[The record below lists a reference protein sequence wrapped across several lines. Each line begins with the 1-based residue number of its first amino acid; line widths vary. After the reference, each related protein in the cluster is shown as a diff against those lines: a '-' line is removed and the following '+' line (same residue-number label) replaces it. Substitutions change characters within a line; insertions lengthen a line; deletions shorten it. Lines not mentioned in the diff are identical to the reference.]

1 VTQEQTIRIL
11 LADRHALFR
20 EAVKAAL
27 SSESDLQVIGDAE
40 DGLEAVAQA
49 ELTAPHVAVVESS
62 LVNLDG
68 NQTAYLIA
76 EQVPGCRVIVIT
88 DSEDQDALLEAVEAG
103 ADGFLTKSAPL
114 STLIDTIRS
123 VSRGETI
130 IPPHLLGGLLRRL
143 IRQRV
148 LQDGARR
155 RINQLTRREKQVL
168 VLLAEGASS
177 EAIAEELVISPQT
190 ARTHIQNVL
199 SKLGVHSR
207 LEAAAFMTKH
217 RILKELQEAVT

>member
-1 VTQEQTIRIL
+1 MAQEQTIRIL

-20 EAVKAAL
+20 QAVKAAL
-27 SSESDLQVIGDAE
+27 DGESDLQVIGDAE

-49 ELTAPHVAVVESS
+49 ERTAPQVAVVESS
-62 LVNLDG
+62 LINLDG

-76 EQVPGCRVIVIT
+76 EQVPDCRVIVVT
-88 DSEDQDALLEAVEAG
+88 DSEDQDGLMEAVEAG

-114 STLIDTIRS
+114 SQLIETIRS

-143 IRQRV
+143 IGQRV
-148 LQDGARR
+148 MQDEARR
-155 RINQLTRREKQVL
+155 RINHLTRREKQVL
-168 VLLAEGASS
+168 ALLAEGASS

-199 SKLGVHSR
+199 TKLGVHSR
-207 LEAAAFMTKH
+207 LEAAAFMTKN
-217 RILKELQEAVT
+217 RILSELQGALG

>member
-1 VTQEQTIRIL
+1 VAQEQTIRIL

-20 EAVKAAL
+20 QAVKAAL
-27 SSESDLQVIGDAE
+27 DGESDLQVIGDAE

-49 ELTAPHVAVVESS
+49 ERTSPQVAVVESS
-62 LVNLDG
+62 LINLDG

-76 EQVPGCRVIVIT
+76 EQVPDCRVIVVT
-88 DSEDQDALLEAVEAG
+88 DSEDQDGLMEAVEAG

-114 STLIDTIRS
+114 SQLIETIRS

-143 IRQRV
+143 IGQRV
-148 LQDGARR
+148 VQDEARR
-155 RINQLTRREKQVL
+155 RINHLTRREKQVL
-168 VLLAEGASS
+168 ALLAEGASS

-199 SKLGVHSR
+199 TKLGVHSR
-207 LEAAAFMTKH
+207 LEAAAFMTKN
-217 RILKELQEAVT
+217 RILSELQGALG